1 MTSLSRYLRDRGYN
15 PDGTRIDRSG
25 DSSIVGFIKPES
37 VKFSPKTYL
46 KPKPVIVQEVT
57 QPIPSIKES
66 DKLWEQDFVK
76 EPDRLRQMWVDTPR
90 GKFLV
95 AELWALKY
103 LGQKRSHKVAQF
115 HRQIWRDLCFESYY
129 CEAIFRGSGKSY
141 VTTFEYLMW
150 AICNFVW
157 RVPVVVSQTAE
168 ISQEFGRLLAM
179 EFANNQLIRNDYSHL
194 YPLVRDSADVLQFA
208 TGQVAFFKGLGYQ
221 VRGLLTP
228 WGRPDLGII
237 EDPENNDSVRSDVM
251 RRSLEE
257 YILGSFIP
265 AMNPVRHQI
274 VVVGNIFNRL
284 CLTNKIRTYED
295 GKFAQFKTYAPSA
308 EYKDE
313 KGERRSIWPSMWPI
327 EKLDQRKALIGWR
340 QYQCEYM
347 NNPVSSDYAMIKE
360 DCLRYYEKLPAAKYE
375 CFISV
380 DPAGAKVEPGRNKS
394 RDYSAICVLLSPVD
408 FLKEELRDFYVWY
421 WIRFRKSLPYVAEF
435 VTNLYFEYR
444 RWYSTHILGEEHGMY
459 SISDEIGRCF
469 EKRAAISQGVVKR
482 IMRSKTTGDLELRM
496 SKLLGLFEAGR
507 VFFKPN
513 MKPLID
519 EELLPFPWGQHDDT
533 LSALE
538 IALTHVNSRRF
549 S

>member
-76 EPDRLRQMWVDTPR
+76 EPDRLRQMWVDTPG

-95 AELWALKY
+95 AE
-103 LGQKRSHKVAQF
+103 F

-208 TGQVAFFKGLGYQ
+208 TGQVAFFKG
-221 VRGLLTP
+221 
-228 WGRPDLGII
+228 
-237 EDPENNDSVRSDVM
+237 
-251 RRSLEE
+251 
-257 YILGSFIP
+257 
-265 AMNPVRHQI
+265 
-274 VVVGNIFNRL
+274 
-284 CLTNKIRTYED
+284 
-295 GKFAQFKTYAPSA
+295 
-308 EYKDE
+308 
-313 KGERRSIWPSMWPI
+313 
-327 EKLDQRKALIGWR
+327 
-340 QYQCEYM
+340 
-347 NNPVSSDYAMIKE
+347 
-360 DCLRYYEKLPAAKYE
+360 
-375 CFISV
+375 
-380 DPAGAKVEPGRNKS
+380 
-394 RDYSAICVLLSPVD
+394 
-408 FLKEELRDFYVWY
+408 
-421 WIRFRKSLPYVAEF
+421 
-435 VTNLYFEYR
+435 
-444 RWYSTHILGEEHGMY
+444 
-459 SISDEIGRCF
+459 
-469 EKRAAISQGVVKR
+469 
-482 IMRSKTTGDLELRM
+482 
-496 SKLLGLFEAGR
+496 
-507 VFFKPN
+507 
-513 MKPLID
+513 
-519 EELLPFPWGQHDDT
+519 
-533 LSALE
+533 
-538 IALTHVNSRRF
+538 
-549 S
+549 